1 MYHSIT
7 KPAINYVD
15 ILQLFPTLI
24 VNLAAISSGLSMGYS
39 AIVLPQL
46 KPYMDGGKEW
56 YPHYRPFTIDEEQ
69 GSWIGESAY
78 SCMHS

>member
-1 MYHSIT
+1 MDRIPFQT
-7 KPAINYVD
+7 DDAILL
-15 ILQLFPTLI
+15 LQLFPTLI

-56 YPHYRPFTIDEEQ
+56 YPHYRPFVIDEDQ
-69 GSWIGESAY
+69 GSWIGKSTTG
-78 SCMHS
+78 

>member
-1 MYHSIT
+1 M
-7 KPAINYVD
+7 
-15 ILQLFPTLI
+15 
-24 VNLAAISSGLSMGYS
+24 NLAAISSGLSMGYS

-69 GSWIGESAY
+69 GSWIGEST
-78 SCMHS
+78 